1 MTSDHW
7 GIAAV
12 QVVLTYAMPRGLLV
26 AALVEWLVPAAV
38 INAAIHF
45 GLCLLALRF
54 LPRWKK
60 NAVHD

>member
-1 MTSDHW
+1 
-7 GIAAV
+7 
-12 QVVLTYAMPRGLLV
+12 
-26 AALVEWLVPAAV
+26 LVEWLVPAAV